1 MKEPLLT
8 IFLVWTA
15 RYALQA
21 KTLFTP
27 DYTVYYEISN
37 IYLQNE

>member
-15 RYALQA
+15 WYALQV
-21 KTLFTP
+21 KFLFTP
-27 DYTVYYEISN
+27 DYTVYYKISN
-37 IYLQNE
+37 VYLLNE